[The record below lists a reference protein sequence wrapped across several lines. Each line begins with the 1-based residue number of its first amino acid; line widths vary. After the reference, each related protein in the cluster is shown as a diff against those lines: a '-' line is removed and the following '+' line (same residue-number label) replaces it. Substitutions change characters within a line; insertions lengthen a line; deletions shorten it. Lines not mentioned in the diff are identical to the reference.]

1 MAERNTNLAYDISRY
16 ETAEAIRREG
26 TAIKSQRTA
35 KPSLTPITLAS
46 VTMVIGIGIMLTMFV
61 SSKADIAAVHAD
73 IVAAKEEVQE
83 LERENSRMKT
93 ELEQKSS
100 QKTVEAYAENV
111 LGMQKLEKSQIEYV
125 SLEGGN
131 MVEIAEK
138 DETFVSKVK
147 SFFNGILEYMG
158 L

>member
-1 MAERNTNLAYDISRY
+1 
-16 ETAEAIRREG
+16 
-26 TAIKSQRTA
+26 
-35 KPSLTPITLAS
+35 
-46 VTMVIGIGIMLTMFV
+46 
-61 SSKADIAAVHAD
+61 
-73 IVAAKEEVQE
+73 
-83 LERENSRMKT
+83 
-93 ELEQKSS
+93 
-100 QKTVEAYAENV
+100 
-111 LGMQKLEKSQIEYV
+111 MQKLEKSQIEYV